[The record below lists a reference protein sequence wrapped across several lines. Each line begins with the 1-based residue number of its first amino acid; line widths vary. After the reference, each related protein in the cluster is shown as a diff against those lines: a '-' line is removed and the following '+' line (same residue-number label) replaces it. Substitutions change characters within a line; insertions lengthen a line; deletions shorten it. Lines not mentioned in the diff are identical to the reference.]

1 MVDVSIYSRAVSGHK
16 PGAREQG
23 MSTKASQRLQDRIAV
38 VVGAGSSGPGWG
50 NGKATAVLF
59 SREGARV
66 VAIDINA
73 AAAEETASII
83 RDEGGTA
90 VAMSAD
96 VTNPSEVDKLVD
108 QTIRQF
114 GRIDILHNNVGIH
127 RRESM
132 ASISVEDWDFII
144 DTNLNSAFLTC
155 RAVLPHMVRQG
166 KGAIVNISSIAALRY
181 ARRSFVAY
189 STSKG
194 ALLSLTRIIAVE
206 YAAKGI
212 RANSIL
218 PGHIDTP
225 MVRQGLPPDPVA
237 VEAFV
242 NERATWCPMGRMG
255 DAWDVA
261 HAALFLVSDEA
272 KYITGAELVV
282 DGGLTS
288 ATAW

>member
-1 MVDVSIYSRAVSGHK
+1 MSLKA
-16 PGAREQG
+16 PG
-23 MSTKASQRLQDRIAV
+23 RLQDKVAI

-59 SREGARV
+59 AREGAKV
-66 VAIDINA
+66 VAVDVNLV
-73 AAAEETASII
+73 AAEETANII
-83 RDEGGTA
+83 ENEGGVCTPLQ
-90 VAMSAD
+90 AD
-96 VTNPSEVDKLVD
+96 VTNPVMVEKFAADAID
-108 QTIRQF
+108 RY
-114 GRIDILHNNVGIH
+114 GRIDVLHNNVGIH

-132 ASISVEDWDFII
+132 ESISVEDWGLII

-155 RAVLPHMVRQG
+155 RAVLPQMVRQK
-166 KGAIVNISSIAALRY
+166 KGAIVNVSSISGIRY

-206 YAAKGI
+206 FAAKGI

-225 MVRQGLPPDPVA
+225 MVRQGLSSDPKAQEDFVA
-237 VEAFV
+237 
-242 NERATWCPMGRMG
+242 ERASWCPMGRMG
-255 DAWDVA
+255 DPWDVA
-261 HAALFLVSDEA
+261 YAALYLASDEA
-272 KYITGAELVV
+272 KYVTGAELVV
-282 DGGLTS
+282 DGGVTS

>member
-1 MVDVSIYSRAVSGHK
+1 ML
-16 PGAREQG
+16 
-23 MSTKASQRLQDRIAV
+23 TKSLGRVQDRVAI

-50 NGKATAVLF
+50 NGKATATLF
-59 SREGARV
+59 AREGAQV
-66 VAIDINA
+66 VAVDVNA
-73 AAAEETASII
+73 AAAQETASII
-83 RDEGGTA
+83 QNEGGVCIPLQA
-90 VAMSAD
+90 N
-96 VTNPSEVDKLVD
+96 VTKPSEVENIVK
-108 QTIRQF
+108 QTIDRF

-127 RRESM
+127 RRENM
-132 ASISVEDWDFII
+132 TSISIKDWDLII
-144 DTNLNSAFLTC
+144 ETNLKSAFLTC
-155 RAVLPHMVRQG
+155 HAVLPQMVRQG
-166 KGAIVNISSIAALRY
+166 KGAIVNISSISGIRY

-206 YAAKGI
+206 FAAKGI

-225 MVRQGLPPDPVA
+225 MVRQGLPSDPKA
-237 VEAFV
+237 VDAFV
-242 NERATWCPMGRMG
+242 KERSTWCPMGRMG

>member
-1 MVDVSIYSRAVSGHK
+1 
-16 PGAREQG
+16 
-23 MSTKASQRLQDRIAV
+23 
-38 VVGAGSSGPGWG
+38 
-50 NGKATAVLF
+50 
-59 SREGARV
+59 
-66 VAIDINA
+66 
-73 AAAEETASII
+73 
-83 RDEGGTA
+83 
-90 VAMSAD
+90 MSAD
-96 VTNPSEVDKLVD
+96 VTSPSEVDRLVH
-108 QTIRQF
+108 QTISQF

-132 ASISVEDWDFII
+132 ASISVEDWNLII
-144 DTNLNSAFLTC
+144 GTNLNSAFLTC
-155 RAVLPHMVRQG
+155 RAVLPHMVRHG

-181 ARRSFVAY
+181 ARRSLVAY

-225 MVRQGLPPDPVA
+225 MVRQGLPPDPTA

-242 NERATWCPMGRMG
+242 NERGAWCPMGRMG
-255 DAWDVA
+255 DTWDVA